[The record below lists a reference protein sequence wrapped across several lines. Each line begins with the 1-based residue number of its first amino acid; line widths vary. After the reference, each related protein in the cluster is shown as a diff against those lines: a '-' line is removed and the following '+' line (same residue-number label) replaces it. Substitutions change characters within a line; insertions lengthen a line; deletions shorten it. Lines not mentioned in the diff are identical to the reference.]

1 MHYRSATGDGYFN
14 WRMVF
19 PVKLPIKNPLVTF
32 KVYDKDLLTGN
43 DFISSGS
50 FSIAKYLE
58 EVFETDTS
66 TALYLGTE
74 DLSAESDTV
83 TGRFRMI
90 DGQEMYDRFY
100 INMRNKQ
107 EN

>member
-1 MHYRSATGDGYFN
+1 MNDLYVVGMFNDDEQETDVHYRSATGNGSFN

-19 PVKLPIKNPLVTF
+19 PVQLPVKNPLVTF
-32 KVYDKDLLTGN
+32 KVYDKDLLSGN

-50 FSIAKYLE
+50 FSISKHLD

-74 DLSAESDTV
+74 DLS
-83 TGRFRMI
+83 
-90 DGQEMYDRFY
+90 
-100 INMRNKQ
+100 
-107 EN
+107 